1 MIRLTPGHPRDMMQW
16 MGSIAKCVILRRPD
30 ASHASE
36 TTKESFCAL
45 INPHT
50 CTVPHVLRT
59 RFFSNKAIV
68 YVNLQYRMTT
78 ANRRNITNVYRIK
91 RIKPTKTS
99 YAGQTHNAQTHGQKF
114 KSGNRADAIVKTYQ
128 INYEKSP
135 ARNLPP
141 HVKNEWRPTFQ
152 IFRNVTNGRTDQ
164 KNLHTMADCSALQCA
179 TVGARGPLGRG
190 DP

>member
-1 MIRLTPGHPRDMMQW
+1 MRSIYGDRQTVVWAIQCRLAQPVSSLLGRPTGHQVAYWRRGRCRYSQRVWSRANWGAVNDTADSCHPRDMMQW
-16 MGSIAKCVILRRPD
+16 TKCVILRRPD

-36 TTKESFCAL
+36 TTKVFFCAL

-50 CTVPHVLRT
+50 CTMRT

-99 YAGQTHNAQTHGQKF
+99 YAGQTDNGQ
-114 KSGNRADAIVKTYQ
+114 RTD
-128 INYEKSP
+128 
-135 ARNLPP
+135 RNL
-141 HVKNEWRPTFQ
+141 NQET
-152 IFRNVTNGRTDQ
+152 GRT
-164 KNLHTMADCSALQCA
+164 A
-179 TVGARGPLGRG
+179 
-190 DP
+190 